1 MGKDLERR
9 FHVDGTYSR
18 LAGRSDGCSCQRT
31 MSLLIKRHDD
41 ILLAVIL
48 FGSIA
53 RHEQRPPDDVCPSD
67 VDLLAIF
74 DTTDHLVRPYREDIF
89 ATIIDACALHLDAPR
104 EVNVLLS
111 DRTLQTWDSM
121 FLDNLARDGIL
132 LYARGSLPAPLAARQ
147 SFQGVLKDEGV
158 RR

>member
-1 MGKDLERR
+1 MKRASIPAWLDEATAALVKDT
-9 FHVDGTYSR
+9 VN
-18 LAGRSDGCSCQRT
+18 
-31 MSLLIKRHDD
+31 LLIKRHAD

-48 FGSIA
+48 FGSVA
-53 RHEQRPPDDVCPSD
+53 RHDERPLDDPSPSD

-74 DTTDHLVRPYREDIF
+74 DTSDRLVRPYRDDIF

-104 EVNVLLS
+104 EANVLLS
-111 DRTLQTWDSM
+111 DRAMQTWDSM

-147 SFQGVLKDEGV
+147 SLQGVLEDKGV
-158 RR
+158 TL

>member
-1 MGKDLERR
+1 MKMAPIPAWLDEATSALVEETVR
-9 FHVDGTYSR
+9 
-18 LAGRSDGCSCQRT
+18 
-31 MSLLIKRHDD
+31 MLIKRDAN
-41 ILLAVIL
+41 ILLAMIL
-48 FGSIA
+48 FGSVA
-53 RHEQRPPDDVCPSD
+53 RHEERPLDDSCPSD

-74 DTTDHLVRPYREDIF
+74 DTTDRLVKPYREDIF

-111 DRTLQTWDSM
+111 DRTMQTWDAM

-147 SFQGVLKDEGV
+147 SLQERLEDKGVI
-158 RR
+158 R

>member
-1 MGKDLERR
+1 MKMTPIPAWLDEATAALVKE
-9 FHVDGTYSR
+9 
-18 LAGRSDGCSCQRT
+18 T
-31 MSLLIKRHDD
+31 MNLLIKRHAD

-53 RHEQRPPDDVCPSD
+53 RHEERPPDDASPSD

-74 DTTDHLVRPYREDIF
+74 DTTDRLVKPYREDIF
-89 ATIIDACALHLDAPR
+89 ATIIDAYALHLDAPR
-104 EVNVLLS
+104 EVNMLLS
-111 DRTLQTWDSM
+111 DRTMQTWDSM

-147 SFQGVLKDEGV
+147 SVQGVLEDEGV

>member
-1 MGKDLERR
+1 MKMAPIPAWLDEATAALVEET
-9 FHVDGTYSR
+9 VN
-18 LAGRSDGCSCQRT
+18 
-31 MSLLIKRHDD
+31 LLIKRHAD

-48 FGSIA
+48 FGSVA
-53 RHEQRPPDDVCPSD
+53 RHEERPPDDAFPSD

-74 DTTDHLVRPYREDIF
+74 DATDRLVRPYREDIF
-89 ATIIDACALHLDAPR
+89 ATIIDAYALHLDAPR

-111 DRTLQTWDSM
+111 DRTMQIWDSL
-121 FLDNLARDGIL
+121 FLENLARDGIL

-147 SFQGVLKDEGV
+147 SVQGVREDEGA